1 MRIVIWF
8 LYMIIFTYL
17 LFCLSSKTLTE
28 TGYEK
33 YNEVPP

>member
-1 MRIVIWF
+1 
-8 LYMIIFTYL
+8 MIMFTYL

-33 YNEVPP
+33 YNEVLH